1 MKPAKLLPWFM
12 PWRCLKRINE
22 LKRLLLLA
30 PLILFGVAGSLLLFF
45 FLRSGTEGAFQN
57 NLLPE
62 LIGFCLEGF
71 FLVGLFSLIQFR
83 LERDRKNELRLSL
96 RGALREILSH
106 MDLALLEENA
116 EPADSQSLDEDPK
129 LVKSLF
135 VKLHKSD
142 LDIRSVLN
150 IKEAASRNI
159 STMHDLI
166 PVAAQLSADH
176 MRWWLAIAESVRSL
190 SEATDK
196 PGVDFAAQ
204 KFLMNLGEFD
214 LLSL

>member
-1 MKPAKLLPWFM
+1 MK
-12 PWRCLKRINE
+12 RV
-22 LKRLLLLA
+22 LLLA
-30 PLILFGVAGSLLLFF
+30 PLILFGVGGSFLLFY
-45 FLRSGTEGAFQN
+45 FLETGTDGAFQN

-106 MDLALLEENA
+106 MDIALLEENA
-116 EPADSQSLDEDPK
+116 EPASSKSLDQDPK
-129 LVKSLF
+129 LVKALF

-142 LDIRSVLN
+142 LDLRSLLS
-150 IKEAASRNI
+150 IKEAAARNI
-159 STMHDLI
+159 NTMHDLI

-176 MRWWLAIAESVRSL
+176 MRWWLAIAESVRRL

-196 PGVDFAAQ
+196 PSVDFAAQ

>member
-1 MKPAKLLPWFM
+1 L
-12 PWRCLKRINE
+12 R
-22 LKRLLLLA
+22 RLLLLT
-30 PLILFGVAGSLLLFF
+30 PLILFGAGGFFLLFY
-45 FLRSGTEGAFQN
+45 FLETGNDGAFQD

-106 MDLALLEENA
+106 IDIALLEENA
-116 EPADSQSLDEDPK
+116 EPASSQSLDQDPK
-129 LVKSLF
+129 LVKALF
-135 VKLHKSD
+135 AKLHKSD
-142 LDIRSVLN
+142 LDLKSLIN
-150 IKEAASRNI
+150 IKEAAARNI
-159 STMHDLI
+159 NTMHDLI

-176 MRWWLAIAESVRSL
+176 MRWWLAIAESVRKL

-196 PGVDFAAQ
+196 PDVNFAAQ